1 MTLTDLSIGRH
12 RPVDRMVGDY
22 ANVDTTRYQT
32 YTWGDRTNP
41 RKGPSCPSPA
51 AISWSCSTSNTFPAG
66 ESVVTKKEIVKTIAE
81 EIGLTQ
87 LKTKEIVQ
95 KTFDAIVETLVED
108 RRIELRNFG
117 VFEVKQRAA
126 RKARNPRTG
135 EKVSVPEKFVV
146 TFKPGKE
153 MEERVRELERRA
165 AEEAAERERAEAALA
180 AGTGFTPSASSEG
193 APAGGPSQNGSA
205 NHSESASQAGLSTE
219 RPSPYHGYD
228 ASGS

>member
-1 MTLTDLSIGRH
+1 M
-12 RPVDRMVGDY
+12 
-22 ANVDTTRYQT
+22 
-32 YTWGDRTNP
+32 
-41 RKGPSCPSPA
+41 
-51 AISWSCSTSNTFPAG
+51 
-66 ESVVTKKEIVKTIAE
+66 TKKEIVRTIAD

-165 AEEAAERERAEAALA
+165 AEEAAERERAEAEAAAQQTTYGAPPTSHGPASSNGAANLGSPATTNYGNYDRPSHDA
-180 AGTGFTPSASSEG
+180 AGP
-193 APAGGPSQNGSA
+193 
-205 NHSESASQAGLSTE
+205 
-219 RPSPYHGYD
+219 
-228 ASGS
+228 